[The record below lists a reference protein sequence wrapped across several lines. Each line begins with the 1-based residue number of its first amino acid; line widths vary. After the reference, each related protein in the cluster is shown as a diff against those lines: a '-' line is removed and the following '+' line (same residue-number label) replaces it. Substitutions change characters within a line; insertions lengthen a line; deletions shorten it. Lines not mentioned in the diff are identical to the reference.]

1 MMQSKK
7 SPIKKKVPKTDKVAE
22 LTEDL
27 KRIQAD
33 FVNYKRRAEEDQ
45 IRSAN
50 SGKYVVVQQ
59 LLPVLDNVLRAI
71 NHAPEDLKDNEY
83 VKGVQSIAK
92 QIESALANVGVG
104 KIDAL
109 NADFDPQLM
118 EAVSMEDG
126 EGEKEVVIEVMQE
139 GYVMGDQVIRHAMV
153 KVGKR

>member
-7 SPIKKKVPKTDKVAE
+7 SPIKKKAPKTDKVAE

-92 QIESALANVGVG
+92 QIESALANVGVS
-104 KIDAL
+104 KIEAL